1 MKEPPMRKFVSAKS
15 FLSALVMYLLMTG
28 TATAQEGH
36 PLKGSWIGEWSGNS
50 THGDLVLL
58 VMDWDGKNVTGVI
71 NPGTDDMVIESV
83 TLNPSDWTVTIRAAG
98 YELQGRIQELE
109 LPSRS
114 IVGTWKNGNRNGKL
128 EISRQ

>member
-1 MKEPPMRKFVSAKS
+1 MRKFVSAKS

-50 THGDLVLL
+50 THGDFVLL

>member
-1 MKEPPMRKFVSAKS
+1 MRKFVSAKS

-50 THGDLVLL
+50 THGDFVLL

-128 EISRQ
+128 EINRQ

>member
-1 MKEPPMRKFVSAKS
+1 MRKFVSAKS

-28 TATAQEGH
+28 AATAQEGH

-50 THGDLVLL
+50 THGDFVLL

-71 NPGTDDMVIESV
+71 NPGTDDMAIESV

>member
-1 MKEPPMRKFVSAKS
+1 MRKLVSAKS

-50 THGDLVLL
+50 THGDFVLL

-114 IVGTWKNGNRNGKL
+114 IVGTWKNSNRNGKL
-128 EISRQ
+128 EINRQ

>member
-1 MKEPPMRKFVSAKS
+1 MRKFVSAKS

-50 THGDLVLL
+50 THGDFVLL

-71 NPGTDDMVIESV
+71 NPGTDDMVIESF